1 VRKAAARQLRNWRR
15 PPAGKVPELL
25 GEEAMRAMR
34 RAARWLL
41 FGSIEAASQ
50 AGWSEIM
57 LLEAAAELER

>member
-1 VRKAAARQLRNWRR
+1 
-15 PPAGKVPELL
+15 
-25 GEEAMRAMR
+25 MRAMR